1 VAVSAPER
9 EEAQTAERPAPVVAA
24 AEAVAAE
31 APNAPPSAQQLDP
44 AAVIRLQQG
53 AGNAAVNAVVEGGK
67 QNGAGPPAAAEAQGG
82 AAAKGGEAAGAAPA
96 HDGAKE
102 HEGPAAAGAPA
113 AAAPKEG
120 SAAPPE
126 DEVGP
131 EAAAPEGGAPAA
143 AAPGDGGAGRP
154 ANPEE
159 HPGFQQAKAH
169 IEHAGAKSRAHPA
182 AHTKAAEAQA
192 AAVGPPNEAASQAKA
207 GQVDTMGAAKPKG
220 FDKAAF
226 VGAVQEA
233 VAKAAPQNLEEA
245 DDFKSSGKAAKVK
258 DEVGGLV
265 KGGKEASQ
273 QEIKQSAEA
282 PPDTTKATPKQVTPM
297 REEHPGPAPPP
308 APAAAAMPPPAAP
321 AAVDL
326 QKGPANVNAQMA
338 DANVTEEQL
347 AESNEPEF
355 KGAVGAKKEA
365 EVHAA
370 EAPQAYRKEEKETL
384 EKSKGEAQA
393 ASKTGASHMHGKR
406 AAVMG
411 ALTATKSATK
421 VEDEAKRAKV
431 AADIEAIYEKT
442 KTEVKGILDGLDK
455 KVDSAFET
463 EEKAARE
470 AFENYVDR
478 RMSAYKEDRYGG
490 WGGGL
495 KWAKD
500 KLFGMPDAVNV
511 FYTEGRDGYL
521 RQMNA
526 VIGRIADIVATDLNA
541 ATLRIAQGRAEVAK
555 YVASLPAD
563 LKKVGKEAE
572 EKVQSRFDELD
583 ADVESKQNE
592 LVDTLAQKY
601 SEAQK
606 ALDDRI
612 TEMKEA
618 NKGLVDKAIDAVKG
632 VIDTILKL
640 KDMLLNILARA
651 VEAIGDIIAHPI
663 RFLENFVGAIKA
675 GLSKFMSRIWEHLEN
690 ALMDWLFG
698 AVSAAGITL
707 PKTLD
712 FKGILDLVLQILGL
726 TYQAIRSRVAKV
738 VGEPVVSRLEQVAD
752 VFKTLVTEGAA
763 GLWKWIQNLLSNLED
778 MVLGQIKTFVV
789 ERVIKAGITWLIGL
803 LNPAA
808 AFIKAC
814 KAIYDIVMFFVEKGS
829 QIMEFVNS
837 VLDSIISI
845 AKGGVGGVPDLIERT
860 LGKILPLVIGFLASL
875 LGLGGI
881 SEKVKEVIDTVR
893 KPITKIVDKVVMGA
907 VKTFMKTFGRA
918 IGWVK
923 GKVTAGKAW
932 VKGKVEAG
940 KKWVKGKVAGIR
952 ERITG
957 APAAPEH
964 ETAAESFE
972 AGGEHHRLWI
982 DVSGGRARPMIASE
996 VSALRAYIG
1005 QPGGGGGLHQQILDR
1020 AARLEQAGGEQH
1032 ERAVVLA
1039 GARGEPPPGRA
1050 PARAVTPS
1058 RERRPATG
1066 PARLTAGDV
1075 SQMWSLWHQI
1085 DRLVSEIEEAGEAAA
1100 EPLLHAV
1107 VDPIRRLIT
1116 LINETAG
1123 GPEEVAETERT
1134 QSLLVYS
1141 FRLHPDAIGSPGR
1154 ARQMSGSL
1162 RGFNAADTEPA
1173 LPRRTHFEITDT
1185 GDEVD
1190 RRYDAERKLLETLA
1204 GQVIDTLGLP
1214 DPDSGPYWQ
1223 VQGELSLMS
1232 ELPICRSCQ
1241 GVIGQFRRMFRG
1253 VMVNAGSRR

>member
-1 VAVSAPER
+1 VAVEAPER
-9 EEAQTAERPAPVVAA
+9 VDEAKTAERPAPVVAA
-24 AEAVAAE
+24 AERAGGE
-31 APNAPPSAQQLDP
+31 IPNAPPSAETLDA

-53 AGNAAVNAVVEGGK
+53 AGNAAVNAFVDGPK
-67 QNGAGPPAAAEAQGG
+67 QNGAGGGAPAGGDAPG
-82 AAAKGGEAAGAAPA
+82 AAAARGAPATAGETAGAAPPR
-96 HDGAKE
+96 DGAGA
-102 HEGPAAAGAPA
+102 HGGPAAVAGPA
-113 AAAPKEG
+113 ATAPKEG
-120 SAAPPE
+120 SAHADRE
-126 DEVGP
+126 ETGH
-131 EAAAPEGGAPAA
+131 EQAAPEGGAPAA

-159 HPGFQQAKAH
+159 HPGFQQAKAQ
-169 IEHAGAKSRAHPA
+169 IEHAGTKSRAHPP

-207 GQVDTMGAAKPKG
+207 AQVDTMGEAKPKG

-226 VGAVQEA
+226 VAAVQNA

-245 DDFKSSGKAAKVK
+245 DGFKGSGKAAKVK

-273 QEIKQSAEA
+273 QEIKKSAEG
-282 PPDTTKATPKQVTPM
+282 PPDTSKATPKQVTPM
-297 REEHPGPAPPP
+297 KEEHPGPAPPP
-308 APAAAAMPPPAAP
+308 VPAAAAMPPPAAP

-326 QKGPANVNAQMA
+326 QQGPANVNAQMA
-338 DANVTEEQL
+338 DANVAEEQL

-355 KGAVGAKKEA
+355 KGALGAKKEA

-384 EKSKGEAQA
+384 EDSKGDAQT
-393 ASKTGASHMHGKR
+393 ASKTGLSQMHGKR

-411 ALTATKSATK
+411 ALTGTKSATK

-442 KTEVKGILDGLDK
+442 KTEVKAILDGLDK

-490 WGGGL
+490 FGGGL

-526 VIGRIADIVATDLNA
+526 VVGRIADIVATDLNA

-563 LKKVGKEAE
+563 LKKVGKEAQ
-572 EKVQSRFDELD
+572 EKVQSKFDELD

-601 SEAQK
+601 GEAQK

-640 KDMLLNILARA
+640 KDMLLNVLARA

-698 AVSAAGITL
+698 AVAAAGITL
-707 PKTLD
+707 PKKLD
-712 FKGILDLVLQILGL
+712 FKGVLDLVLQILGL

-860 LGKILPLVIGFLASL
+860 LGKILPIAIGFLASL

-881 SEKVKEVIDTVR
+881 SEKIKEVIDTVR

-923 GKVTAGKAW
+923 GKVAAGKAW

-940 KKWVKGKVAGIR
+940 KKWVKGKVKTLT
-952 ERITG
+952 EK
-957 APAAPEH
+957 APERGKPD
-964 ETAAESFE
+964 ERTPQQKKAAVQSAVAEIESARKGADPMKAEAVINTKIPEVKEKYGLTSISIVKTAEDREHVEAAINPTWKGEDFTAFEIVEYTPKGSPKAIKCAKRGNVLIPIDKIAIYGTGGVQFPQDQRDELKQLKAERQSDRKAFDADPEKAKRLERLE
-972 AGGEHHRLWI
+972 AIQHNYERSQGNLRSLLKVGMAD
-982 DVSGGRARPMIASE
+982 DVSDVEKIIDKLLDLGAS
-996 VSALRAYIG
+996 VDVKA
-1005 QPGGGGGLHQQILDR
+1005 
-1020 AARLEQAGGEQH
+1020 
-1032 ERAVVLA
+1032 
-1039 GARGEPPPGRA
+1039 
-1050 PARAVTPS
+1050 
-1058 RERRPATG
+1058 
-1066 PARLTAGDV
+1066 TAGKFSPTAVD
-1075 SQMWSLWHQI
+1075 
-1085 DRLVSEIEEAGEAAA
+1085 A
-1100 EPLLHAV
+1100 PL
-1107 VDPIRRLIT
+1107 
-1116 LINETAG
+1116 G
-1123 GPEEVAETERT
+1123 K
-1134 QSLLVYS
+1134 LLV
-1141 FRLHPDAIGSPGR
+1141 DA
-1154 ARQMSGSL
+1154 A
-1162 RGFNAADTEPA
+1162 FKED
-1173 LPRRTHFEITDT
+1173 
-1185 GDEVD
+1185 
-1190 RRYDAERKLLETLA
+1190 
-1204 GQVIDTLGLP
+1204 
-1214 DPDSGPYWQ
+1214 DSGQKYL
-1223 VQGELSLMS
+1223 VTIIFKTEKST
-1232 ELPICRSCQ
+1232 
-1241 GVIGQFRRMFRG
+1241 
-1253 VMVNAGSRR
+1253 